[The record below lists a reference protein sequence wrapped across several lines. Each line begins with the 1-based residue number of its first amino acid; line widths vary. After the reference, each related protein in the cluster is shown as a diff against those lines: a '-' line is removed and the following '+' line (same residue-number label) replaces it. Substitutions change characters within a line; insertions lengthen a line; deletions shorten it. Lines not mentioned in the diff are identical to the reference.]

1 MQFDRLVEQCV
12 ALPRDTGTTPRQ
24 EAMTRKSTSSKSP
37 PASPPEPDPWSGL
50 SEAGDGLTVDNFL
63 TTFMSQV
70 VNALKR
76 SITQPYAQQFGL
88 TVPEWRLLSLLAHA
102 KRLPFADL
110 VLQSTSDK
118 ALVSRTVRLLEKRG
132 LVEVQAEGNTPRKRL
147 ICFISKDG
155 EALHAKVIP
164 LARRSQA
171 EVIRVMTPEE
181 RRVVFHA
188 LKRVQQSCL
197 QGVVTDTEGL
207 DE

>member
-1 MQFDRLVEQCV
+1 MEQCV
-12 ALPRDTGTTPRQ
+12 ALPRATGVTPSQ
-24 EAMTRKSTSSKSP
+24 EAMTRKTTSPKSP
-37 PASPPEPDPWSGL
+37 PASLPLADPWSDL

-70 VNALKR
+70 VTALRR
-76 SITQPYAQQFGL
+76 SITLPYAEKFEL

-102 KRLPFADL
+102 KRLPFAEL

-118 ALVSRTVRLLEKRG
+118 ALVSRTLRLLEKRG
-132 LVEVQAEGNTPRKRL
+132 LVEIQQEGNTPRKRL
-147 ICFISKDG
+147 ICFITAEG
-155 EALHAKVIP
+155 EALHEKIIP

-171 EVIRVMTPEE
+171 EIIRVMTPEE
-181 RRVVFHA
+181 RRVVFQA

-197 QGVVTDTEGL
+197 QNPVSASDGL

>member
-1 MQFDRLVEQCV
+1 
-12 ALPRDTGTTPRQ
+12 
-24 EAMTRKSTSSKSP
+24 MTRKTTSPKSP
-37 PASPPEPDPWSGL
+37 PASLPETDPWSDL
-50 SEAGDGLTVDNFL
+50 SEAGDGLTVDHFL

-70 VNALKR
+70 VSALRR
-76 SITQPYAQQFGL
+76 SITLPYAQQFDL
-88 TVPEWRLLSLLAHA
+88 TVSEWRLLSLLAHA
-102 KRLPFADL
+102 KRLPFAEL

-132 LVEVQAEGNTPRKRL
+132 FVEIQAEGNTPRKRL
-147 ICFISKDG
+147 ICFISPEG
-155 EALHAKVIP
+155 EALHEKIIP

-197 QGVVTDTEGL
+197 QNVEAGNDGL

>member
-1 MQFDRLVEQCV
+1 
-12 ALPRDTGTTPRQ
+12 
-24 EAMTRKSTSSKSP
+24 MTRKTTSLNAP
-37 PASPPEPDPWSGL
+37 PATLQEPDPWSSL
-50 SEAGDGLTVDNFL
+50 SEDGDGLTVDNFL

-88 TVPEWRLLSLLAHA
+88 TVPEWRLLSLLSHS
-102 KRLPFADL
+102 KRLPFAEL

-118 ALVSRTVRLLEKRG
+118 ALVSRTMRLLEKRG
-132 LVEVQAEGNTPRKRL
+132 LVEIHAEGNTPRKRL
-147 ICFISKDG
+147 ICLITAEGD
-155 EALHAKVIP
+155 ALHRKVIP

-171 EVIRVMTPEE
+171 EVIRVMSPDE

-197 QGVVTDTEGL
+197 QGVAIATEGL

>member
-1 MQFDRLVEQCV
+1 MTSETSAPKSAIAAQS
-12 ALPRDTGTTPRQ
+12 
-24 EAMTRKSTSSKSP
+24 EA
-37 PASPPEPDPWSGL
+37 DPWSNL
-50 SEAGDGLTVDNFL
+50 SEAGDDLTVDHFL

-76 SITQPYAQQFGL
+76 SITLPYAQQFGL

-102 KRLPFADL
+102 KRLPFAEL

-132 LVEVQAEGNTPRKRL
+132 LVEIQTEGNTPRKRL
-147 ICFISKDG
+147 ICFISAEG

-188 LKRVQQSCL
+188 LRRVQQSCL
-197 QGVVTDTEGL
+197 QNVSTASDGL
-207 DE
+207 EE

>member
-1 MQFDRLVEQCV
+1 MPCPCKRL
-12 ALPRDTGTTPRQ
+12 LPMPTWTDDST
-24 EAMTRKSTSSKSP
+24 MTRKP
-37 PASPPEPDPWSGL
+37 IPATANAHQLPDADPWSHL
-50 SEAGDGLTVDNFL
+50 SEAGDGLTVDHFL

-70 VNALKR
+70 VVALRR
-76 SITQPYAQQFGL
+76 SITLPYAEKFGL

-102 KRLPFADL
+102 KSLPFAEL

-132 LVEVQAEGNTPRKRL
+132 FVVIDTEGNTPRKRL
-147 ICFISKDG
+147 ICSISPQG
-155 EALHAKVIP
+155 EALHDKVIP

-197 QGVVTDTEGL
+197 QNGAIDSSTDTHK
-207 DE
+207 

>member
-1 MQFDRLVEQCV
+1 
-12 ALPRDTGTTPRQ
+12 
-24 EAMTRKSTSSKSP
+24 MTRKPKPTAADAQP
-37 PASPPEPDPWSGL
+37 LPEADPWSQL
-50 SEAGDGLTVDNFL
+50 SETGDGLTVDNFL

-70 VNALKR
+70 VLALRR
-76 SITQPYAQQFGL
+76 SITLPYAEKFGL
-88 TVPEWRLLSLLAHA
+88 TVPEWRLLSLLSHA
-102 KRLPFADL
+102 KSLPFAEL

-132 LVEVQAEGNTPRKRL
+132 FVFIETEGNTPRKRL
-147 ICFISKDG
+147 ICSISPKG
-155 EALHAKVIP
+155 EALHSQVIP

-197 QGVVTDTEGL
+197 QNGVMHSAVEAHR
-207 DE
+207 

>member
-1 MQFDRLVEQCV
+1 
-12 ALPRDTGTTPRQ
+12 
-24 EAMTRKSTSSKSP
+24 MTRKLTPTTANAQPSP
-37 PASPPEPDPWSGL
+37 DVDPWSHL
-50 SEAGDGLTVDNFL
+50 SEDGDGLTVDHFL

-70 VNALKR
+70 VLALRR
-76 SITQPYAQQFGL
+76 SITLPYAEKFGL

-102 KRLPFADL
+102 KRLPFAEL

-132 LVEVQAEGNTPRKRL
+132 FVVIESEGNTPRKRL
-147 ICFISKDG
+147 TCSISSQG
-155 EALHAKVIP
+155 EALHSQVIP

-188 LKRVQQSCL
+188 LKRVQLSCL
-197 QGVVTDTEGL
+197 QNGAMGSAADTPQ
-207 DE
+207 

>member
-1 MQFDRLVEQCV
+1 MKQCV
-12 ALPRDTGTTPRQ
+12 ALPHKPRAAKRQ
-24 EAMTRKSTSSKSP
+24 EAMTRKKTSPESP
-37 PASPPEPDPWSGL
+37 PASLPETDPWFDL

-70 VNALKR
+70 TNTLRR
-76 SITQPYAQQFGL
+76 SITLPYAQQFDL
-88 TVPEWRLLSLLAHA
+88 TIPEWRLLSLLAHA
-102 KRLPFADL
+102 KCLPFAEL

-118 ALVSRTVRLLEKRG
+118 ALVSRTLRLLEKRG
-132 LVEVQAEGNTPRKRL
+132 FVEIQAEGNTPRKRL
-147 ICFISKDG
+147 ICFISAEG
-155 EALHAKVIP
+155 EALHEKIIP

-171 EVIRVMTPEE
+171 EVIRIMTPEE

-197 QGVVTDTEGL
+197 QNAVTDHIGL